1 MGTGPVPPAAI
12 DPCVVVGEFA
22 ALLSAGNGLPEAL
35 DVLTRGLTL
44 RSAVL
49 RSTGGELLGVGG
61 ESVQTAAPV
70 RAVASSDGWLEFTV
84 RARGAHVAVLTVQ
97 GARPSQVAAL
107 RTAAAVLGL
116 ALLSVTSGEPH
127 AGEMLEDHQAEQVA
141 LADALHDGPMQSL
154 MAARYAAEAVARG
167 GDPAEV
173 RAAVQQA
180 VVELRQQL
188 WQVRP
193 RGSAGL
199 VEALNQLS
207 ERLVES
213 GRHPLALSG
222 DGADLSGPPA
232 VAAFRVVQEVAASAE
247 GPVAVV
253 LRQTR
258 NAVVVELSSSQ
269 PLEPRPPWGRRT
281 SAVGGHLTCAAGK
294 ISVTLPV
301 TAALSAPFGQARTSS

>member
-1 MGTGPVPPAAI
+1 MGTGPAPAAG
-12 DPCVVVGEFA
+12 DPCVVVGEVA
-22 ALLSAGNGLPEAL
+22 ALLAAGQGVPDALEA
-35 DVLTRGLTL
+35 LTRGLSL

-49 RSTGGELLGVGG
+49 RSTDGELLGVGG
-61 ESVQTAAPV
+61 ESVQAAGPV
-70 RAVASSDGWLEFTV
+70 RAVAVTDGWLELTV

-116 ALLSVTSGEPH
+116 ALLSTTSGEPN
-127 AGEMLEDHQAEQVA
+127 AGELLEDHEAEQVA

-154 MAARYAAEAVARG
+154 MAARYAADAVARG

-180 VVELRQQL
+180 VVELRRQL

-193 RGSAGL
+193 RGSSGLLDALTQLSDRL
-199 VEALNQLS
+199 VEA
-207 ERLVES
+207 
-213 GRHPLALSG
+213 GGPALALSG
-222 DGADLSGPPA
+222 DGADLSGPAA
-232 VAAFRVVQEVAASAE
+232 VAAFRVVQEVATSAE
-247 GPVAVV
+247 GPLTVV

-258 NAVVVELSSSQ
+258 SGVVVELSGAR
-269 PLEPRPPWGRRT
+269 PLEPRPRWARRT
-281 SAVGGHLTCAAGK
+281 SAVGGHLTCASGR

-301 TAALSAPFGQARTSS
+301 TAPLSTPFGQARTSS